1 MHPDAAACG
10 IQRFSNDGS
19 RHVARLTAHKLQL
32 GVCILC
38 REFPYIFRMQVNL
51 HSVTPDAVTS
61 PGNATNIAQL
71 AKTEMVR
78 LG

>member
-1 MHPDAAACG
+1 M
-10 IQRFSNDGS
+10 
-19 RHVARLTAHKLQL
+19 HKLQL

-38 REFPYIFRMQVNL
+38 REIPHFFRMQVNM
-51 HSVTPDAVTS
+51 HSVTPDAVTN

-71 AKTEMVR
+71 AETEIVR